1 VPATANAF
9 AYERCIQL
17 TTVSAAERH
26 LRVTVTPTVPGVR
39 PDTLVVRRADIA
51 VPPPILMRA
60 PRPLAAR
67 RRGASIIEILV
78 VLGLAGLVAAALV
91 RMLLSQT
98 RIFERQSADQD
109 ARSIARAA
117 LGLLASDLRM
127 VDGVGGIV
135 AASAQSFTARV
146 PYAMGILCRTDPA
159 VVSLLPGVPALDPNP
174 TGIAGREGPYG
185 YAWRDSL
192 SGTYQYVEVGAV
204 TARPATVLEAAAC
217 TGAGVTT
224 LTTPGARP
232 TCARSPPRWSPPAR
246 RFPGWARRC
255 SSTSAS
261 TTASSPPRPGRRHGA
276 PPRRA
281 APHERR
287 GERRARRPV
296 RRPPPPSATTWVR
309 RTPSPPRPPRRTS
322 ASCAAS
328 PSPSSAAASAW
339 CPAPTRRR
347 RRG

>member
-1 VPATANAF
+1 
-9 AYERCIQL
+9 
-17 TTVSAAERH
+17 
-26 LRVTVTPTVPGVR
+26 
-39 PDTLVVRRADIA
+39 
-51 VPPPILMRA
+51 MRA

-224 LTTPGARP
+224 LTTAGGAADVRALTP
-232 TCARSPPRWSPPAR
+232 AVVAAGAAVPRVGSPVFLYQRINYRFEPAAT
-246 RFPGWARRC
+246 PA
-255 SSTSAS
+255 
-261 TTASSPPRPGRRHGA
+261 GA
-276 PPRRA
+276 TVLRRA
-281 APHERR
+281 
-287 GERRARRPV
+287 V
-296 RRPPPPSATTWVR
+296 Q
-309 RTPSPPRPPRRTS
+309 RRTS
-322 ASCAAS
+322 AEESDVLAGPFDAATAFGYHVGAANTLTAA
-328 PSPSSAAASAW
+328 PAAADL
-339 CPAPTRRR
+339 RQL
-347 RRG
+347 RGVAFTLVGRSERVVPGTNQTASQGLSTAVYFHNR